1 MGYILISFSL
11 RTLVVPLSFPLPGNE
26 NYFCPYHGFCCLSHY
41 LSHTFT
47 VFNPSSPKYLYKT
60 FPTFLLLVSYWSLIL
75 SGLPPYI
82 VFLMENY
89 PNIDGL
95 VLDLVN
101 RTESYNCN
109 EYKLELPSLHNESDK
124 MKLSLIGK
132 ILSNRSFS
140 AMVVKEIVD
149 KAWQLNFLVS
159 MKKMDRNILLFS
171 FEHEANLNSVAV
183 DTSWCSSCP

>member
-1 MGYILISFSL
+1 MKITFASNTDFAAYPITHPIPLLSL
-11 RTLVVPLSFPLPGNE
+11 TL
-26 NYFCPYHGFCCLSHY
+26 
-41 LSHTFT
+41 
-47 VFNPSSPKYLYKT
+47 SSPKYLYKT
-60 FPTFLLLVSYWSLIL
+60 FPAFLLLVSYWSLIL
-75 SGLPPYI
+75 FGLPPYI

-101 RTESYNCN
+101 HTESYNCN
-109 EYKLELPSLHNESDK
+109 EYRLELPSLHNESDK
-124 MKLSLIGK
+124 VKLSLIEK

-159 MKKMDRNILLFS
+159 VKKMDRNIFLFS
-171 FEHEANLNSVAV
+171 FEHEADLNSVAM